1 MKQTNR
7 RGLTCRGL
15 RLKTPDWPKE
25 AGREPEKALW
35 EMFMAR
41 SAGKKLVPLAA
52 VPDTLLG
59 SGPLHK
65 HVPQLYKQALE
76 MEAIPDTVLGNGPL
90 QAHTAFTQQLGTQLQ
105 THEVLSDCTFP
116 CHSDDASTHGSS
128 HT

>member
-1 MKQTNR
+1 MQ
-7 RGLTCRGL
+7 GLEVEDA
-15 RLKTPDWPKE
+15 RLAE
-25 AGREPEKALW
+25 GGGQEPEKALW